1 MAFSFEEVLDLAM
14 TKRLEGVWTS
24 MLARVLSYDDAS
36 ETVQLQTI
44 PYVYLDDEPSPMAAL
59 PSVRVCFQGGNGGG
73 IKFKLA
79 SGDIGTVHFCA
90 RSIARFSTDGS
101 QGDPNDARM
110 HDLSDALF
118 VPSNSGGA
126 VLPTETTPDLRI
138 YEPSGG
144 KVALASS
151 PRKAVARDTDTVHS
165 GSLSFTG
172 ATVVNAN
179 PLLNVTTLTATWTP
193 NIGAPVIQ
201 AVALT
206 GPIVAAAVGAP
217 AAIDGAISASSAK
230 VTAG

>member
-24 MLARVLSYDDAS
+24 MLARVLSYDDAG

-44 PYVYLDDEPSPMAAL
+44 PYVYLEDEPTPMAAL
-59 PSVRVCFQGGNGGG
+59 PNVRVCFQGGNGGG

-79 SGDIGTVHFCA
+79 TGDIGTVHFCA
-90 RSIARFSTDGS
+90 RSIARFQGDGS

-126 VLPTETTPDLRI
+126 VLPTEAGVDLRI
-138 YEPSGG
+138 YAPTGG
-144 KVALASS
+144 KVALGA
-151 PRKAVARDTDTVHS
+151 PAVLAVARTTDAVSPNASMAAWIAAVS
-165 GSLSFTG
+165 GFTG
-172 ATVVNAN
+172 Q
-179 PLLNVTTLTATWTP
+179 PP
-193 NIGAPVIQ
+193 PVGFGTI
-201 AVALT
+201 T
-206 GPIVAAAVGAP
+206 GG
-217 AAIDGAISASSAK
+217 SAK

>member
-1 MAFSFEEVLDLAM
+1 MAFSFEEVLDLAL

-24 MLARVLSYDDAS
+24 MLARVLSYNDAS

-44 PYVYLDDEPSPMAAL
+44 PYVYLDDEPTPMAAL

-79 SGDIGTVHFCA
+79 TGDIGTVHFCA

-126 VLPTETTPDLRI
+126 VLPTEAGSDLRI
-138 YEPSGG
+138 YEPTGG
-144 KVALASS
+144 KVALAST
-151 PRKAVARDTDTVHS
+151 PRLAVARTTDAVS
-165 GSLSFTG
+165 
-172 ATVVNAN
+172 ADA
-179 PLLNVTTLTATWTP
+179 TLTAW
-193 NIGAPVIQ
+193 
-201 AVALT
+201 L
-206 GPIVAAAVGAP
+206 VAATTKLNALPGPPLP
-217 AAIDGAISASSAK
+217 AITGFGTITGGSAK